1 MTKRKPKKSNAKK
14 IAQNVPVLKT
24 ANVQPASK
32 NCIGGGI
39 QVTS

>member
-24 ANVQPASK
+24 AEVQPVSK
-32 NCIGGGI
+32 SCIGGGLYR
-39 QVTS
+39 

>member
-24 ANVQPASK
+24 AEVQPAGKS
-32 NCIGGGI
+32 CIGGGLYR
-39 QVTS
+39 